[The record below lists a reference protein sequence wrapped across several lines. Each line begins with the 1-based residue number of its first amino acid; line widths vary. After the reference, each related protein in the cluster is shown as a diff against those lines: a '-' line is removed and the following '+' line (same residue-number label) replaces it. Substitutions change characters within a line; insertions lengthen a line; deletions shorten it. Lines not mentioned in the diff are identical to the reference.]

1 MGTIERQTLEK
12 ESELLQAEI
21 VVVKKAIATGDLSL
35 DKLTDPIRTCE
46 YPGASYWSCSQS
58 SIQLKYAWRP

>member
-1 MGTIERQTLEK
+1 VAGENSAVSQRC
-12 ESELLQAEI
+12 ELLQAEI

-35 DKLTDPIRTCE
+35 DKLTYPIRTCE
-46 YPGASYWSCSQS
+46 YPGAKSYWSCSQS